1 MQEQD
6 STFLVGPNKQ
16 LTGAARGV
24 GLVGRTRRRRGT
36 VIAVEWLAPTG
47 WCRKK
52 RRRTG
57 RATGQRCGELPGDL
71 GEAGGAARQPPSDL
85 VGSAWLIFG

>member
-6 STFLVGPNKQ
+6 STFLEGPNKQ

-71 GEAGGAARQPPSDL
+71 GKPAGPRGSRRRDL